1 MRNNQPVIN
10 EEYVLSD
17 GAAIISRTNAK
28 GVITDCNHE
37 FIEASGF
44 TREELIGKPHNLV
57 RHPDMPPEAF
67 RDLWDTIKRGRP
79 WVGIV
84 KNRRKNGGF
93 YWVRASVTPLP
104 DEQGYSSVRTKPS
117 REEIAAAEHLYKRLW
132 NDRSIRLLEGRV
144 VGTGLGARLGLQLGK
159 ITMAG
164 QLWLTA
170 LLTNIFLLA
179 AGIMGTQAMFAQL
192 QPAAGVSR
200 MDALLA
206 YLPFQLLA
214 GITLG
219 GGLLALGLALLNT
232 QRLRNSVETVAQA
245 TRAIAAGDLT
255 RPLPPAGQDEMG
267 YLIAKIAIM
276 RNSLHELIARV
287 RQNVDELEFSAHEL
301 TQVAT
306 SSAQASEIQS
316 DSAASMAATVE
327 QLSVSVDL
335 VEENAR
341 QAYQVTQASG
351 QRSEQGARVIND
363 AANEMERIA
372 ASVHSTAETIRHLE
386 EYSRQITS
394 VTSVIKDIADQTN
407 LLALNAAIE
416 AARAGEQGRGF
427 AVVADEVR
435 KLAERT
441 ARSTEE
447 ITEMIAKIQQGTHR
461 AATEMEAGVS
471 RVGEGVMLARE
482 AGQSMAGIRE
492 DAALVMQAVEEI
504 SGALEEQVVAA
515 REIAR
520 RVEQIATISESNSAS
535 ATQTATSA
543 QQLEKMAHHLH
554 DVTTVFRIT

>member
-1 MRNNQPVIN
+1 MRNNQPVTD
-10 EEYVLSD
+10 EEYVLRE
-17 GAAIISRTNAK
+17 GAAIVSRTNAK
-28 GVITDCNHE
+28 GVITNCNHE
-37 FIEASGF
+37 FIEASGYA
-44 TREELIGKPHNLV
+44 REELIGKAHNLV
-57 RHPDMPPEAF
+57 RHPDVPPEAF

-104 DEQGYSSVRTKPS
+104 DGEGYSSVRTKPS
-117 REEIAAAEHLYKRLW
+117 REEIAAAESLYKRLW
-132 NDRSIRLLEGRV
+132 SDSSIRLFEGRV
-144 VGTGLGARLGLQLGK
+144 VGTGLGASVGLLCEK
-159 ITMAG
+159 ITIAA

-170 LLTNIFLLA
+170 LLTALFLLA
-179 AGIMGTQAMFAQL
+179 AGVMGTQSMYVQL
-192 QPAAGVSR
+192 QLSAGVSR
-200 MDALLA
+200 IDALLA
-206 YLPFQLLA
+206 HPPFQLLA

-219 GGLLALGLALLNT
+219 GALLVLVLAFLNT
-232 QRLRNSVETVAQA
+232 RRLRNSLETAAQA

-267 YLIAKIAIM
+267 SLIAKIAIM
-276 RNSLHELIARV
+276 RNSLHELIAQV
-287 RQNVDELEFSAHEL
+287 RQNVDELEFSAQEL
-301 TQVAT
+301 SQVAT
-306 SSAQASEIQS
+306 SSAQASEFQS
-316 DSAASMAATVE
+316 DSASSMAATVE
-327 QLSVSVDL
+327 QLSVSVDM
-335 VEENAR
+335 VEANAR
-341 QAYQVTQASG
+341 QAYSVTQASG
-351 QRSEQGARVIND
+351 QRSAQGARVIND

-386 EYSRQITS
+386 EYSQQITS
-394 VTSVIKDIADQTN
+394 IASVIKDIADQTN

-441 ARSTEE
+441 SRSTEE
-447 ITEMIAKIQQGTHR
+447 ITAMIEKIQQGTHR

-492 DAALVMQAVEEI
+492 DAALVMRAVEEI
-504 SGALEEQVVAA
+504 SGALEEQVAAA

-520 RVEQIATISESNSAS
+520 RVEQIAAVSESNSAS

-543 QQLEKMAHHLH
+543 QQLEKLAHHLH